1 MPVSQ
6 VETPNGV
13 IDVEH
18 PEGTPQSQIIEFA
31 AESLGIQP
39 SAPTTPTAPEEQPLD
54 VANFPLASEK
64 NMDNFSAMEKFTY
77 EFAKAGSLTGN
88 LAALGASVLP
98 SWGGMFVGGGQYG
111 LYASP
116 EEIFGAD
123 YGDMTVDQRREK
135 MLEFKDNL
143 LREDFPRLHQ
153 LAEEGES
160 TGGYGVAGAFFKSI
174 ADPSIALPTGQTI
187 KAITALGALYG
198 GAYEASRGLLE
209 DGEIDAAMTAATA
222 VGGGILGGGIAAAVR
237 KVAPLYNS
245 VKANK
250 DKPKP
255 WKDVNTANETAEQLN
270 SEMLL
275 IQAEGGLEPDANI
288 LVAAAERLQMP
299 AKTLKKTIENKTI
312 PLEVHDQEIAKA
324 VEGFRRQ
331 TTLGRLVS
339 QTRGTAADLLAPI
352 DDRIGA
358 ISRPVLKAVNEYE
371 MGILQ
376 RTSRYQDSIAGFD
389 KLEKALPTDDLKL
402 QFEESLLNYEMNTA
416 LPRQIL
422 KQNGVETISLNRL
435 GTQARTVDEIF
446 DSIDSTLK
454 EIGEEWSELKNG
466 EITLR
471 DLFFPRSVADH
482 EGLLAYYGKTGSK
495 ELDKMYDIKAKSLGM
510 SSRSDLSQE
519 ELRKVALDYIEG
531 VRYEAAGK
539 AGQKNVRQFKQR
551 KIEQVGKG
559 LMPYYAKSSETL
571 GRYMSEMAENIENAR
586 LWKRLDSKVDDLDNI
601 NSSESI
607 AQLIAKKT
615 ANKELTSEEAEQLK
629 SLLEARFVSG
639 KKSMHKGLQDL
650 RNISNIVLLANFRS
664 ATTQLGDLFT
674 NPYRYGAKES
684 FKAMFQ
690 VATGKTDIDVDKL
703 GIAKII
709 STELTGAGTT
719 AKWLDKAFALS
730 FFRGIDRL
738 GKNVSLQAAFN
749 KHRTLAKTEKGIREL
764 KEEYGDY
771 LGTRMDSYI
780 RDLQDGVMTQ
790 DAMLVNFTE
799 IVKMQP
805 LTPLQKSKV
814 ALMNPNY
821 GIFYMLKTYALRHLS
836 MVKNDITKELD
847 KGNYLGAGKKFLAY
861 SMIVGGGNAT
871 IKEVKNWEDGKG
883 FDVDRVPDH
892 FVDSML
898 NLALTSRYATENA
911 VRTGDWVGLA
921 TEAAAPPLSAFS
933 NISKDIM
940 ALNKASIE
948 GDVSMKWVR
957 NVPIAGRTMYN
968 LFFGGS
974 EDFLEREAKERAKD

>member
-1 MPVSQ
+1 MAVSQ

-13 IDVEH
+13 IDIEH
-18 PEGTPQSQIIEFA
+18 PEGTSESQLLEFV
-31 AESLGIQP
+31 AESLGVQP
-39 SAPTTPTAPEEQPLD
+39 AAPTEPQEEPLD
-54 VANFPLASEK
+54 IADFPLASQK

-77 EFAKAGSLTGN
+77 EFAKAGNLTGN
-88 LAALGASVLP
+88 LAALGASIMP
-98 SWGGMFVGGGQYG
+98 SGFFVGGGQYG
-111 LYASP
+111 LWASP
-116 EEIFGAD
+116 EEIFGENYD
-123 YGDMTVDQRREK
+123 DMTIDQRREK

-153 LAEEGES
+153 LAEQGES

-174 ADPSIALPTGQTI
+174 ADPSIALPAGRTI

-198 GAYEASRGLLE
+198 GAYEVSRGLLE

-222 VGGGILGGGIAAAVR
+222 VGGGVLGGGIAAAVR
-237 KVAPLYNS
+237 KVAPIYNS

-250 DKPKP
+250 DKPKNP
-255 WKDVNTANETAEQLN
+255 KDVQTANETVDQLN

-275 IQAEGGLEPDANI
+275 IQAEGELEPDANI

-299 AKTLKKTIENKTI
+299 AKTLKKTIENATA
-312 PLEVHDQEIAKA
+312 PLEVHNQEIARA
-324 VEGFRRQ
+324 VEGFGRQ
-331 TTLGRLVS
+331 TTFGRIVS

-371 MGILQ
+371 LGVLQ
-376 RTSRYQDSIAGFD
+376 RTARYQDSIAGFD
-389 KLEKALPTDDLKL
+389 KLEKALPTDDLRL

-422 KQNGVETISLNRL
+422 KQNGIETVSLNLR
-435 GTQARTVDEIF
+435 GTKTRTVDEIF
-446 DSIDSTLK
+446 DSVDSTLK

-466 EITLR
+466 EVTLR
-471 DLFFPRSVADH
+471 DLFFPRSVADYK
-482 EGLLAYYGKTGSK
+482 GLLAYYGKTGSA
-495 ELDKMYDIKAKSLGM
+495 ELDKMFDIKAKSLGF
-510 SSRSDLSQE
+510 SSRTELSE
-519 ELRKVALDYIEG
+519 DELSKVALDYIEG

-559 LMPYYAKSSETL
+559 LMPYYAKSSETI
-571 GRYMSEMAENIENAR
+571 GRYVSEMAENIENAR
-586 LWKRLDSKVDDLDNI
+586 LWKRLDSKVDDLDNV
-601 NSSESI
+601 NNNESI
-607 AQLIAKKT
+607 AQLIAKKV
-615 ANKELTSEEAEQLK
+615 AKKEITSEEAEQLK

-639 KKSMHKGLQDL
+639 KKNMNGKLQAL
-650 RNISNIVLLANFRS
+650 RNVSNMVLLANFRS

-684 FKAMFQ
+684 FRAMFQ
-690 VATGKTDIDVDKL
+690 VATGRSDIDVDKL

-709 STELTGAGTT
+709 STELTGAGRT
-719 AKWLDKAFALS
+719 AKWLDKTLAVS

-749 KHRTLAKTEKGIREL
+749 KHRALARTDKGIREL

-780 RDLQDGVMTQ
+780 RDLQDGVVSQ

-814 ALMNPNY
+814 ALMNPNL

-847 KGNYLGAGKKFLAY
+847 KGNYLGAGKKFVAY

-883 FDVDRVPDH
+883 FDPDRVPDH
-892 FVDSML
+892 FIDSML
-898 NLALTSRYATENA
+898 NLFLTSRYATENA

-921 TEAAAPPLSAFS
+921 AEATAPPLSAFS
-933 NISKDIM
+933 NISKDMM
-940 ALNKASIE
+940 ALNKAAIE
-948 GDVSMKWVR
+948 GEVSMKWLR
-957 NVPIAGRTMYN
+957 NIPIAGRTMYN
-968 LFFGGS
+968 LFFGGK
-974 EDFLEREAKERAKD
+974 EEFLEREAKERAREN